1 VEDERDRDVAVRQ
14 LLLSDGWRGIVLR
27 LGIAVPL
34 LALGIA
40 AYAVW
45 LRPSEFS
52 RAAELLPPDT
62 ARVLWTDWAGVRAE
76 LDCADWSGCR
86 TGLEDSDLAAA
97 SVLPASAEAVTA
109 AFGWGPQTISWEL
122 LGQGVSGQ
130 VLAVQLEGRSA
141 TEAVADS
148 YEEAGFTRPSSGRLD
163 GGIWEGGPDVLADH
177 GVAEALFGNVA
188 FLADRDVLLSS
199 DDPRFLAKAVDAA
212 RSGGL
217 DFGLAGHA
225 GEPLAAV
232 GLTGDRACTELG
244 FATADPGAAAEAE
257 SLVAD
262 AGGVEPLDGYLV
274 ALGPDRA
281 WTAAFGF
288 EDDARADHDLLPR
301 QRLAAADDPGQ
312 MESYPDLFTVEEA
325 TTSGRDVVLRGTAS
339 RSSYALTQLTQGPVL
354 LASC

>member
-1 VEDERDRDVAVRQ
+1 MAVRQ
-14 LLLSDGWRGIVLR
+14 LLLADGWRGIALR

-34 LALGIA
+34 LALVIA

-62 ARVLWTDWAGVRAE
+62 ARVLWTDWAGVRSE
-76 LDCADWSGCR
+76 LDCADWDACR
-86 TGLEDSDLAAA
+86 TELEDSDLAAA
-97 SVLPASAEAVTA
+97 SVLPGSADAVA
-109 AFGWGPQTISWEL
+109 AGFGWGPETISWEL

-163 GGIWEGGPDVLADH
+163 GGVWKGGPDVLAEH
-177 GVAEALFGNVA
+177 GVSEALFGNVA
-188 FLADRDVLLSS
+188 LLADRGLLLSS
-199 DDPRFLAKAVDAA
+199 DDPGFLAEAVDAA
-212 RSGGL
+212 RAEGL
-217 DFGLAGHA
+217 DFGLTEHA
-225 GEPLAAV
+225 GDPLAAV

-244 FATADPGAAAEAE
+244 FATADAGAAADAE

-288 EDDARADHDLLPR
+288 EDGARADHDLLPR

-325 TTSGRDVVLRGTAS
+325 STSGSSVVLRGTAS
-339 RSSYALTQLTQGPVL
+339 PSSYTLTQLSQGPVL